1 MSHKFCTVSNVYR
14 GRTLSCSLA
23 GMAADINE
31 EFHALCRKMAEE
43 TDPEK
48 LELLKQQLRLLC
60 ESGAEP
66 QEETPGGVTTRLLR
80 RKSQ

>member
-1 MSHKFCTVSNVYR
+1 
-14 GRTLSCSLA
+14 
-23 GMAADINE
+23 MAADINE

-48 LELLKQQLRLLC
+48 LELLKQQLRLLF

-66 QEETPGGVTTRLLR
+66 QEETSGG
-80 RKSQ
+80 